1 VPGVSKAP
9 VNARSA
15 NCGPRQSGSLRPSRV
30 GFGTHP
36 PNPRRPA
43 TPALGFSP
51 QANHHPPANRSAPN
65 APKSGIIPRLHR
77 SFAKLRILSNLL
89 PGVVHLNFRVILLFI
104 AIVVSITAEPAALP
118 PDAIVDNYLT
128 ASRDQERTLN
138 GASMDVEFAAS
149 LPNLKKQG
157 HLHALRRISVLGL
170 IKYERLRFEGD
181 STVNKQIITRYLSA
195 EAQAQMDPQ
204 AATAVTPQNY
214 KFKYKGLSMLD
225 GRPVH
230 VFQVSPK
237 QKRQSLF
244 NGEIQIDADTYLRVQ
259 ESGYLVKSPSFF
271 LKRVAFVRKYEIR
284 NGISVP
290 LQVQSVV
297 DTRLVGKAELTI
309 DFTNFSIDP
318 KQGVVSDDDGQ

>member
-1 VPGVSKAP
+1 MAE
-9 VNARSA
+9 SA
-15 NCGPRQSGSLRPSRV
+15 
-30 GFGTHP
+30 
-36 PNPRRPA
+36 A
-43 TPALGFSP
+43 MSP
-51 QANHHPPANRSAPN
+51 
-65 APKSGIIPRLHR
+65 
-77 SFAKLRILSNLL
+77 
-89 PGVVHLNFRVILLFI
+89 
-104 AIVVSITAEPAALP
+104 E
-118 PDAIVDNYLT
+118 AIVDNYLT

-157 HLHALRRISVLGL
+157 RLHALRRISTLGL
-170 IKYERLRFEGD
+170 IKYEKLRFEGD

-195 EAQAQMDPQ
+195 EAEAQMDQ
-204 AATAVTPQNY
+204 SSATAVTPQNY
-214 KFKYKGLSMLD
+214 KFKYKGQSLLD
-225 GRPVH
+225 GQPVY

-237 QKRQSLF
+237 QKRHGLF
-244 NGEIQIDADTYLRVQ
+244 NGEIRIDAGTYLRVQ
-259 ESGYLVKSPSFF
+259 ESGYLKSPSIF
-271 LKRVAFVRKYEIR
+271 LKKVAFVRKYEIR

>member
-1 VPGVSKAP
+1 LK
-9 VNARSA
+9 
-15 NCGPRQSGSLRPSRV
+15 
-30 GFGTHP
+30 
-36 PNPRRPA
+36 
-43 TPALGFSP
+43 
-51 QANHHPPANRSAPN
+51 
-65 APKSGIIPRLHR
+65 
-77 SFAKLRILSNLL
+77 
-89 PGVVHLNFRVILLFI
+89 FRVFLLFLAI
-104 AIVVSITAEPAALP
+104 AVSISAEPAAMS
-118 PDAIVDNYLT
+118 PDTIVDNYLN
-128 ASRDQERTLN
+128 ASRDQERTLK

-157 HLHALRRISVLGL
+157 RLHALRRISPLGL
-170 IKYERLRFEGD
+170 IKYEKLRFEGD

-195 EAQAQMDPQ
+195 EAEAQMDQ
-204 AATAVTPQNY
+204 SSATAVTPQNY
-214 KFKYKGLSMLD
+214 RFKYKGQSLLD

-237 QKRQSLF
+237 QKRQGLF
-244 NGEIQIDADTYLRVQ
+244 NGEIRIDADTYLRVQ
-259 ESGYLVKSPSFF
+259 ESGKLVKSPSIF

-318 KQGVVSDDDGQ
+318 KRGVVSDADGQ